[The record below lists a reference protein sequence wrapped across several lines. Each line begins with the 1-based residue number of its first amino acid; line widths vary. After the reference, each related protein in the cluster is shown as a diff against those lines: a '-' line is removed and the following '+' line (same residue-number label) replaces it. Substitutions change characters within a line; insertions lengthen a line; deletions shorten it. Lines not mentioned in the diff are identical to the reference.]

1 MNRKSIRDNLSKSLI
16 PQSFPE
22 LAVVKKVYTG
32 SGKGKY
38 CIDVEIVDP
47 GSLEKTGEL
56 MSEVPINQIWAGK
69 SKIGIFCPPP
79 KDALVIVNFL
89 RGDRNFPFVDGIYG
103 NTYESADFKA
113 DQFLITD
120 GDKISITIAEK
131 EVKVVNDKVESVIT
145 ATTMKSKINNVK
157 IEADGDADTALIE
170 NGAGCKIDMGKT
182 SVKINDVE
190 IEK

>member
-1 MNRKSIRDNLSKSLI
+1 MNRKSVRDNLSKSLI

-22 LAVVKKVYTG
+22 LAIVKKIYTG

-38 CIDVEIVDP
+38 CVDVEIVDP

-56 MSEVPINQIWAGK
+56 MSEVPMSPIWVGK

-79 KDALVIVNFL
+79 KDTLVIVNFL
-89 RGDRNFPFVDGIYG
+89 RGDRSFPFVESLYG

-120 GDKISITIAEK
+120 GDKINITIAEK

-145 ATTMKSKINNVK
+145 ASTMKSKINNVK
-157 IEADGDADTALIE
+157 IEADGNADTALIE
-170 NGAGCKIDMGKT
+170 NGAGCKFDMGKT